1 MKVRTFYTDGAT
13 SNNGYKNSSGGFGV
27 IELDEQNNICY
38 EYQEFKA
45 PTTNNEMELMAI
57 LHTLQYIQKESNNF
71 IKPIIYTDSAY
82 CYNIITNW
90 MYSWEKNNWLR
101 PKNQEIKNLD
111 IIKQIYNLASLAE
124 IKKIKGHNGNL
135 GNELADQLATGR
147 RKINV
152 K

>member
-13 SNNGYKNSSGGFGV
+13 SNNGYENSSGGFGV

-90 MYSWEKNNWLR
+90 MYSWEK
-101 PKNQEIKNLD
+101 IIGLD
-111 IIKQIYNLASLAE
+111 Q
-124 IKKIKGHNGNL
+124 KIKRL
-135 GNELADQLATGR
+135 
-147 RKINV
+147 KILIL
-152 K
+152 